1 MIDLSH
7 RSSDPEIIDDPAS
20 VSSRDMQ
27 QTLRELELVNR
38 WLGGQ
43 KACLGAAR
51 PLVEEIVRNR
61 PGRPVQILDIGSG
74 GADIPAALVV
84 WAKQHGWTIEVLAID
99 SNWDAC
105 RVARDASAHSSA
117 VSVVQGDVF
126 APPVRPGS
134 VDLVFCSAF
143 LHHFS
148 NEQIAALL
156 GKLRHLARRAIIIND
171 LERHRLAYWGI
182 GLLTRLF
189 SRSAAV
195 RHDGPLS
202 VRKGFRRKDLD
213 EILSRAGITDAR
225 IDHQLWGFRWIV
237 TIDS

>member
-1 MIDLSH
+1 MIDLSR
-7 RSSDPEIIDDPAS
+7 RSPDPEIIDDPAR
-20 VSSRDMQ
+20 VTPRDMR

-43 KACLGAAR
+43 KACLDAAR
-51 PLVEEIVRNR
+51 PLVEEIGRSH

-74 GADIPAALVV
+74 GADIPAALVA
-84 WAKQHGWTIEVLAID
+84 WTKQHGWTIEVLAID
-99 SNWDAC
+99 FNWEAC
-105 RVARDASAHSSA
+105 RIARDATAHLSA

-134 VDLVFCSAF
+134 VDLVLCSAF

-156 GKLRHLARRAIIIND
+156 GKLRPLARRAIIIND

-182 GLLTRLF
+182 ALLTRLF

-213 EILSRAGITDAR
+213 EILSLAGMTHAR

-237 TIDS
+237 VIDL